1 MKTINI
7 GLVGHKF
14 MGRAHTHAI
23 TDAPIFFDPGLNI
36 VKKTICSNEESV
48 FDVAKRWGWE
58 KAALDWRELIEDDDI
73 DAISIAAPSKV
84 HAEIA
89 IAAAQ
94 AGKHVFCEKPLALDM
109 KDAEAMVEAVNKAG
123 VVNMVGFNF
132 RRVPALCLAKQLIE
146 DGTLGEIYHFRAIW
160 QQDWLTDPMF
170 PMSWRLRRNMAGY
183 GTHGDLGA
191 HLVDIARFLV
201 GEIDVIREL
210 RRESDVP
217 VLMLTARSDTLD
229 KIVGLELGADDYIL
243 KPFEPKELLARVKAV
258 LRRTRSA
265 SSGVKEGEDVKD
277 NVVSYPGLVVD
288 RIRYT
293 VRVGDEEIDMPP
305 KELELLFFLATHP
318 NRVFTRDQ
326 ILESI
331 WGMDY
336 YGEQRT
342 VDVHIKR
349 IREKLDVIDHPLW
362 QIKTVWSVGYKFEVK
377 DDEI

>member
-1 MKTINI
+1 MDETKRVLIVDDDKHIIELLRLYFEKDGFEVTAGYTGDTVIPLVRAINPDVLI
-7 GLVGHKF
+7 LDL
-14 MGRAHTHAI
+14 ML
-23 TDAPIFFDPGLNI
+23 PGM
-36 VKKTICSNEESV
+36 SG
-48 FDVAKRWGWE
+48 FDV
-58 KAALDWRELIEDDDI
+58 
-73 DAISIAAPSKV
+73 
-84 HAEIA
+84 
-89 IAAAQ
+89 
-94 AGKHVFCEKPLALDM
+94 M
-109 KDAEAMVEAVNKAG
+109 
-123 VVNMVGFNF
+123 
-132 RRVPALCLAKQLIE
+132 
-146 DGTLGEIYHFRAIW
+146 
-160 QQDWLTDPMF
+160 
-170 PMSWRLRRNMAGY
+170 
-183 GTHGDLGA
+183 
-191 HLVDIARFLV
+191 
-201 GEIDVIREL
+201 REL

-258 LRRTRSA
+258 LRRITRSA
-265 SSGVKEGEDVKD
+265 PVAVNDQDNTKD
-277 NVVSYPGLVVD
+277 NVVSYPELVVD

-293 VRVGDEEIDMPP
+293 VRIGDQEIDMPP

-326 ILESI
+326 ILENI

-377 DDEI
+377 DDERS

>member
-1 MKTINI
+1 M
-7 GLVGHKF
+7 
-14 MGRAHTHAI
+14 
-23 TDAPIFFDPGLNI
+23 DDP
-36 VKKTICSNEESV
+36 
-48 FDVAKRWGWE
+48 KRV
-58 KAALDWRELIEDDDI
+58 LIIDDDKH
-73 DAISIAAPSKV
+73 ISELLRLYFEKDGFNV
-84 HAEIA
+84 T
-89 IAAAQ
+89 
-94 AGKHVFCEKPLALDM
+94 AGYTGDTVLPL
-109 KDAEAMVEAVNKAG
+109 VRAVNPDVIILDLMLPG
-123 VVNMVGFNF
+123 MSGF
-132 RRVPALCLAKQLIE
+132 
-146 DGTLGEIYHFRAIW
+146 
-160 QQDWLTDPMF
+160 
-170 PMSWRLRRNMAGY
+170 
-183 GTHGDLGA
+183 
-191 HLVDIARFLV
+191 
-201 GEIDVIREL
+201 DVIREL

-265 SSGVKEGEDVKD
+265 SSGVKEGEDAKD

-349 IREKLDVIDHPLW
+349 IREKLDVIDHPLCR
-362 QIKTVWSVGYKFEVK
+362 
-377 DDEI
+377 

>member
-1 MKTINI
+1 MDETKRVLIIDDDKHISELLRLYFEKDGFEVTA
-7 GLVGHKF
+7 GYSGDAVLPLV
-14 MGRAHTHAI
+14 RAVNPDVMI
-23 TDAPIFFDPGLNI
+23 LDLMLPGM
-36 VKKTICSNEESV
+36 SG
-48 FDVAKRWGWE
+48 FDV
-58 KAALDWRELIEDDDI
+58 
-73 DAISIAAPSKV
+73 
-84 HAEIA
+84 
-89 IAAAQ
+89 
-94 AGKHVFCEKPLALDM
+94 M
-109 KDAEAMVEAVNKAG
+109 
-123 VVNMVGFNF
+123 
-132 RRVPALCLAKQLIE
+132 
-146 DGTLGEIYHFRAIW
+146 
-160 QQDWLTDPMF
+160 
-170 PMSWRLRRNMAGY
+170 
-183 GTHGDLGA
+183 
-191 HLVDIARFLV
+191 
-201 GEIDVIREL
+201 REL

-258 LRRTRSA
+258 LRRSRSVPSVVRA
-265 SSGVKEGEDVKD
+265 EEHAKDKD

-293 VRVGDEEIDMPP
+293 VRIGDQEIDMPP

-326 ILESI
+326 ILENI

-377 DDEI
+377 DDEIS